1 MTNPRNAPDHVMV
14 GVAVRHLSHDS
25 FESLV
30 KVSSEKDEL
39 KHQQWLVEVDWL
51 RRSNRRQ
58 PSRDEYYKLV
68 L

>member
-1 MTNPRNAPDHVMV
+1 MTNPRNASDHVMV

-30 KVSSEKDEL
+30 KVSEKDEL